1 MFYIKKSLFQTNQI
15 KEILNTSNI
24 IKDKK
29 RAEIILKLNDEKF
42 KIQKKIKE
50 FSKND
55 EQIRLLKIQTMD
67 NGNRSKTVQPNK
79 NTNAQ
84 KNMNN

>member
-42 KIQKKIKE
+42 KI
-50 FSKND
+50 
-55 EQIRLLKIQTMD
+55 
-67 NGNRSKTVQPNK
+67 
-79 NTNAQ
+79 
-84 KNMNN
+84 

>member
-15 KEILNTSNI
+15 KEILNTSII

-42 KIQKKIKE
+42 KIQKNNKE

-67 NGNRSKTVQPNK
+67 NGNRSKTV
-79 NTNAQ
+79 
-84 KNMNN
+84 

>member
-42 KIQKKIKE
+42 KIQKNIKE

-67 NGNRSKTVQPNK
+67 NGNRSKTV
-79 NTNAQ
+79 
-84 KNMNN
+84 

>member
-1 MFYIKKSLFQTNQI
+1 
-15 KEILNTSNI
+15 LNTSNI

-42 KIQKKIKE
+42 KIQKNIKE

-67 NGNRSKTVQPNK
+67 NGNRSKTV
-79 NTNAQ
+79 
-84 KNMNN
+84 